1 MANLLKIKRGTRAQL
16 NAAVTNN
23 TLNLGE
29 PYLITDE
36 NRIAIGTGSNS
47 FTDFAKLAEVQAID
61 ADLTAISSLTGTG
74 FLKRTGDS
82 TWILDTNT
90 YLTTESDTLDTV
102 TGRGAT
108 TSNAVTFSGGAT
120 VGSSGLKINGS
131 TSGTVT
137 LTVPAA
143 AGTTAISFP
152 ATSGTVALVSQIPTV
167 NNGTLTLQVGAAGAT
182 NTTVT
187 VGTGTGYSANT
198 STNTTY
204 SVSVGPALTALAAAM
219 TGAGTGFL
227 RKNGADTFTLDTNTY
242 LTAESDTLATVT
254 GRGATTNTAV
264 TLSGGAT
271 LGSSGLKING
281 LTSGTA
287 TIVTPAVASTPTLTL
302 PTASGTL
309 ALTSDIPTVNNGALT
324 LNIGAA
330 AASGS
335 AVTISAGTGF
345 TANASA
351 NSTYSVSVGPALT
364 ALATLMSTAGAG
376 FIKRGAT
383 ADTYTIDTNTYLTG
397 NQTITLSGDVS
408 GSGTTAITVTL
419 ANSGVVAN
427 TYTKVAVDAKG
438 RVTSGSS
445 LVASDIPTLTA
456 SKISDFD
463 TQVRTSSVAQL
474 AAPVASLAMNAQKIT
489 GLADPTA
496 AQDAATK
503 NYVDSVAQGLD
514 VKMSVRVATTAN
526 ITLSGTQTIDGITLV
541 AGDRVLVKDQTTTN
555 QNGIYTVSATAWSR
569 ATDADAWNELISA
582 FTFVEEGTVNG
593 DTGWVCTVNAG
604 GTLGTTAVAFSQFSG
619 AGTYIAG
626 NGLTATGNTFDVVG
640 TANRITVAADSI
652 DIASTYVG
660 QTSITTLGT
669 ISTGTWNATAIGVT
683 KGGLGLTAAI
693 TGLLKGNG
701 SAYSAAVAGTDY
713 LDPNSTIDGG
723 TF

>member
-16 NAAVTNN
+16 NAAVTGNS
-23 TLNLGE
+23 LNLGE

-47 FTDFAKLAEVQAID
+47 YADFAKLEEVQAID
-61 ADLTAISSLTGTG
+61 ADLTAISGLTGTG
-74 FLKRTGDS
+74 FLKRTGNG
-82 TWILDTNT
+82 TWALDTNT
-90 YLTTESDTLDTV
+90 YLTAESDTLDTV

-120 VGSSGLKINGS
+120 VGSPGLKINGS

-137 LTVPAA
+137 LTVPAT
-143 AGTTAISFP
+143 AGTTAIAFP
-152 ATSGTVALVSQIPTV
+152 ATSGTVALTSQIPTV

-198 STNTTY
+198 ATNATY

-242 LTAESDTLATVT
+242 LTAESDTLASVT
-254 GRGATTNTAV
+254 GRGATTSTAV
-264 TLSGGAT
+264 TLTGGAT

-287 TIVTPAVASTPTLTL
+287 TIVAPAVASTPTLTL
-302 PTASGTL
+302 PTATGTL
-309 ALTSDIPTVNNGALT
+309 ALTTDIPTVGNGTLT

-335 AVTISAGTGF
+335 AVTVSSGTGF
-345 TANASA
+345 SANTGS

-383 ADTYTIDTNTYLTG
+383 ADTYTVDTNTYLTG
-397 NQTITLSGDVS
+397 NQSITLSGDVS
-408 GSGTTAITVTL
+408 GTGTTAITVTL
-419 ANSGVVAN
+419 ANSGVTAA
-427 TYTKVAVDAKG
+427 TYTKVTVDAKG
-438 RVTSGSS
+438 RVTAGTS
-445 LVASDIPTLTA
+445 LVATDIPTLTA
-456 SKISDFD
+456 AKISDFD
-463 TQVRTSSVAQL
+463 TQVRSSRLDQM
-474 AAPVASLAMNAQKIT
+474 AAPTAAVALNSQRIT
-489 GLADPTA
+489 GLADPTS

-503 NYVDSVAQGLD
+503 NYVDSVAQGLE
-514 VKMSVRVATTAN
+514 VKQSVRAATTAN
-526 ITLSGTQTIDGITLV
+526 ITLSATQTVDGVALV
-541 AGDRVLVKDQTTTN
+541 AGDRVLVKNQSTTA
-555 QNGIYTVSATAWSR
+555 QNGIYVVAAGAWTRS
-569 ATDADAWNELISA
+569 TDADAWNELISA
-582 FTFVEEGTVNG
+582 FTFVEEGTTNA
-593 DTGWVCTVNAG
+593 DTGWVSTANAG
-604 GTLGTTAVAFSQFSG
+604 GTLGTTAITWAQFSG
-619 AGTYIAG
+619 AGTYVAG
-626 NGLTATGNTFDVVG
+626 NGLTLTGNSFAVGG
-640 TANRITVAADSI
+640 TANRITVGATTV

-669 ISTGTWNATAIGVT
+669 IATGTWNATTISVA
-683 KGGLGLTAAI
+683 KGGTGLTAAVN
-693 TGLLKGNG
+693 GLLKGNG
-701 SAYSAAVAGTDY
+701 TAYSVAVAGTDY
-713 LDPNSTIDGG
+713 LDPTSTIDGG